1 MKQRLRKLLD
11 RVRRRHAIR
20 WPWRMSNPAD
30 RVAFLLTRTGW
41 TVHRDVALRMR
52 NLSVRMLDT
61 G

>member
-1 MKQRLRKLLD
+1 
-11 RVRRRHAIR
+11 
-20 WPWRMSNPAD
+20 MSNPAD